1 MNGPALLDQHAH
13 GDGPLQRAPAG
24 AKLLTLVAFLAII
37 ALLRPSPAL
46 YGTAALV
53 LAAATVISRVP
64 VPFLLR
70 KLLFLE
76 PFVLGVALMTLFQPD
91 GGARFLVTIT
101 RSTLCLYGSLLVAST
116 TPFSGLLD
124 ALRAAR
130 LPGILVLTIAL
141 TYRYLFVLVDE
152 ALRMRRARAARS
164 LRGGRLPEWRALS
177 SVVAHLFL
185 RVSERAE
192 RLHAAMS
199 ARGWQP

>member
-1 MNGPALLDQHAH
+1 MTPALLDQHAH
-13 GDGPLQRAPAG
+13 GDGPLQRASAG
-24 AKLLTLVAFLAII
+24 AKLLALVAFLAAV
-37 ALLRPSPAL
+37 ALLPPRPAV
-46 YGTAALV
+46 YGVAALL
-53 LAAATVISRVP
+53 LAAATAAGGVP
-64 VPFLLR
+64 LPFLLR

-91 GGARFLVTIT
+91 GPTRFAITLV
-101 RSTLCLYGSLLVAST
+101 RSTICLYASLLVAST
-116 TPFSGLLD
+116 TPFSGLL
-124 ALRAAR
+124 ATLRAAR

-164 LRGGRLPEWRALS
+164 LRPGMLPEWRALS
-177 SVVAHLFL
+177 SVVAHLFI